1 MIPTTLSF
9 VYTYDGIF
17 RPEPFEPVLCLFRGR
32 DAQGNSVGKFQM
44 CTLVCDPE
52 TPTIFYWVS
61 HNAVSKAAIQ
71 PFAYLD
77 TARIT
82 TDAELLEA
90 LAKYKNLRFN
100 LKVPY

>member
-1 MIPTTLSF
+1 MIPSQLTF

-17 RPEPFEPVLCLFRGR
+17 RPEPFVPVLCLFRGR
-32 DAQGNSVGKFQM
+32 NSEGTSVGHFQM

-52 TPTIFYWVS
+52 TPQTFYWVS
-61 HNAVSKAAIQ
+61 HNAVSKAAVT

-77 TARIT
+77 TVKSV
-82 TDAELLEA
+82 TDQEFLEA
-90 LAKYKNLRFN
+90 VAKYKSLRFN